1 MKYLNWKLTLLA
13 VVPCL
18 IWLGN
23 ATPAQAAD
31 NEPAAATGD
40 RLQRLE
46 RRLDE
51 LANRQEQILRRVEA
65 QRGDQPGSPR
75 PPAAASPERPAQ
87 RPEAAPERRGERPA
101 EALAHFLGL
110 LFLVGVVCNILLA
123 IWIFTDIRR
132 RGEGHGIFVVLAL
145 VAGIPTAI
153 IYALVR
159 IGDRTVIPPIPPR

>member
-1 MKYLNWKLTLLA
+1 MKYLNWKLTLL
-13 VVPCL
+13 VLVPCL
-18 IWLGN
+18 MWLGN
-23 ATPAQAAD
+23 AIPAQAAD

-40 RLQRLE
+40 RLQRVE

-51 LANRQEQILRRVEA
+51 LANRQEQILRRLEG
-65 QRGDQPGSPR
+65 QRGDQPASPR
-75 PPAAASPERPAQ
+75 PPAAVAPERPAQ
-87 RPEAAPERRGERPA
+87 QPEAGPDRRAERPA

-132 RGEGHGIFVVLAL
+132 RGEGHGIFVILAL
-145 VAGIPTAI
+145 FAGIPTAI

-159 IGDRTVIPPIPPR
+159 IGDRAAIPLR